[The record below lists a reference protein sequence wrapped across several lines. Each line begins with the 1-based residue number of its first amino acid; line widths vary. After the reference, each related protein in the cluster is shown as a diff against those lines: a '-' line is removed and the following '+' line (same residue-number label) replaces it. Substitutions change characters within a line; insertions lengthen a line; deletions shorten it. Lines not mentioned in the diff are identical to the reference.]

1 MSPAPSDT
9 NTAELQSAPVPRM
22 QPGHAADFLP
32 SPSSAFLS
40 GLGLGGLGVA
50 ATISKAGLGV
60 QRLAAAQ
67 LIKRREK
74 KARAAAEDRNQTAAV
89 LRARESL
96 SAGPKP
102 QNCRRMVV
110 LGAPRV
116 GKTAILR
123 RFLRDGFDEQYE
135 PTREDFTRK
144 VYSIRG
150 ETYQVDILDAAGERD
165 FPAKRRLS
173 ILTGDIFLLV
183 YSVDDRSSFDE
194 VCALRSE
201 ISSAKA
207 ALLRS
212 KARVS
217 TVPVVVCANKVD
229 LPVEQ
234 HAVSRTEALHMFAD
248 GCALYETSAKDSKN
262 LEEVFATLAERGGLP
277 LETGPSRHRKL
288 SIRSYHA
295 ILRATRQRSGDTPC
309 GAVQPLARRPSF
321 GTDLQLALA
330 SREEQTQ
337 SMKLSKAGTHPGCPI
352 Q

>member
-9 NTAELQSAPVPRM
+9 NTADIPSAPLPRM
-22 QPGHAADFLP
+22 QPAHAPNFLP
-32 SPSSAFLS
+32 SSSSAFLA

-50 ATISKAGLGV
+50 ATKAGLGV

-74 KARAAAEDRNQTAAV
+74 KAKAAEERTQTAAV
-89 LRARESL
+89 LRAREAL
-96 SAGPKP
+96 SSGPKP
-102 QNCRRMVV
+102 QNCRRLVV

-123 RFLRDGFDEQYE
+123 RFLRDGFNEQYE
-135 PTREDFTRK
+135 PTREDFHRK

-150 ETYQVDILDAAGERD
+150 ETYQIDILDAAGERD

-183 YSVDDRSSFDE
+183 FSVDDRISFEE

-207 ALLRS
+207 ALTRS
-212 KARVS
+212 KAHAIS
-217 TVPVVVCANKVD
+217 APVVVCANKVD

-234 HAVSRTEALHMFAD
+234 HAVSRTEALHVFTD
-248 GCALYETSAKDSKN
+248 GCAFYETSAKDSNN
-262 LEEVFATLAERGGLP
+262 LEEVFVALAERGGLP

-295 ILRATRQRSGDTPC
+295 ILRARQRGGDTPC
-309 GAVQPLARRPSF
+309 GAVNPLARRPSF
-321 GTDLQLALA
+321 GTDLQLALS

-337 SMKLSKAGTHPGCPI
+337 SMKLSKAVTHPACPI

>member
-9 NTAELQSAPVPRM
+9 NTADFSSAPVPRM
-22 QPGHAADFLP
+22 QPAHSPDFLQN
-32 SPSSAFLS
+32 SSSAFLAS
-40 GLGLGGLGVA
+40 LGLGGLGVA

-74 KARAAAEDRNQTAAV
+74 KARAAEDRNQTAAV
-89 LRARESL
+89 LRAREAL
-96 SAGPKP
+96 SSGAKP

-123 RFLRDGFDEQYE
+123 RFLRDGFEEQYE
-135 PTREDFTRK
+135 PTREDFHRK

-150 ETYQVDILDAAGERD
+150 ETYQIDILDAAGERD

-183 YSVDDRSSFDE
+183 FSVDDRSSFDE
-194 VCALRSE
+194 VRALRSE

-212 KARVS
+212 KARGS
-217 TVPVVVCANKVD
+217 SVPVVVCANKMD
-229 LPVEQ
+229 LAKKQQE
-234 HAVSRTEALHMFAD
+234 VSRSEALQAFAD
-248 GCALYETSAKDSKN
+248 GCALYETSAKDGKN
-262 LEEVFATLAERGGLP
+262 LEEAFAALAEKGGLP

-295 ILRATRQRSGDTPC
+295 VLRVSRQRGGDMPC
-309 GAVQPLARRPSF
+309 GAVHPLARRPSF

-337 SMKLSKAGTHPGCPI
+337 SMKLSRVASHPVCPI

>member
-1 MSPAPSDT
+1 
-9 NTAELQSAPVPRM
+9 
-22 QPGHAADFLP
+22 
-32 SPSSAFLS
+32 
-40 GLGLGGLGVA
+40 

-60 QRLAAAQ
+60 QRLAASQ

-74 KARAAAEDRNQTAAV
+74 KARADEERSQTAAV
-89 LRARESL
+89 LRAREAL

-116 GKTAILR
+116 GKTAILK

-135 PTREDFTRK
+135 PTREDFHRK

-150 ETYQVDILDAAGERD
+150 ETYQVDILDASGERD

-183 YSVDDRSSFDE
+183 FSVDDRGSFDE

-212 KARVS
+212 KARGS
-217 TVPVVVCANKVD
+217 SVPLVVCANKVD

-234 HAVSRTEALHMFAD
+234 HAVSRTEALLAFAE
-248 GCALYETSAKDSKN
+248 GCALYETSAKESRN
-262 LEEVFATLAERGGLP
+262 LEEVFAALAERGGLP
-277 LETGPSRHRKL
+277 VETGPSRHRKL
-288 SIRSYHA
+288 SIRSYHN
-295 ILRATRQRSGDTPC
+295 ILRVARQRGGDAAC
-309 GAVQPLARRPSF
+309 GAVHPLARRPSF

-330 SREEQTQ
+330 SREEQTH
-337 SMKLSKAGTHPGCPI
+337 SMKLRKVGTH
-352 Q
+352 

>member
-1 MSPAPSDT
+1 MSPALTDT
-9 NTAELQSAPVPRM
+9 KPKDIQSSTVPRM
-22 QPGHAADFLP
+22 QPGRAPAFH
-32 SPSSAFLS
+32 PSSSNTFLT
-40 GLGLGGLGVA
+40 GLGLGGLGVLGVA

-60 QRLAAAQ
+60 QRLAASQ

-74 KARAAAEDRNQTAAV
+74 KARADEERSQTAAV
-89 LRARESL
+89 LRAREAL

-116 GKTAILR
+116 GKTAILK

-135 PTREDFTRK
+135 PTREDFHRK

-150 ETYQVDILDAAGERD
+150 ETYQWTPKCDLQ
-165 FPAKRRLS
+165 PTK
-173 ILTGDIFLLV
+173 GDIFLLV
-183 YSVDDRSSFDE
+183 FSVDDRGSFDE

-212 KARVS
+212 KARGS
-217 TVPVVVCANKVD
+217 SVPLVVCANKVD

-234 HAVSRTEALHMFAD
+234 HAVSRTEALLAFAE
-248 GCALYETSAKDSKN
+248 GCALYETSAKESRN
-262 LEEVFATLAERGGLP
+262 LEEVFAALAERGGLP
-277 LETGPSRHRKL
+277 VETGPSRHRKL
-288 SIRSYHA
+288 SIRSYHN
-295 ILRATRQRSGDTPC
+295 ILRVARQRGGDAAC
-309 GAVQPLARRPSF
+309 GAVHPLARRPSF

-330 SREEQTQ
+330 SREEQTH
-337 SMKLSKAGTHPGCPI
+337 SMKLRKVGTHPACPI